1 MISIV
6 PPGSLRGLYRA
17 LAALPAFALT
27 TVCLEWAAG
36 SPLAVLHGVGGSG
49 NSEFEPQLVDAA
61 GLIAWACLGWF
72 AVVLVVELA
81 TTLPG
86 WCGRGCDVVARA
98 ISPRVV
104 RRLAQGLIGFSMLA
118 GPLDASA
125 ALAATPPP
133 PPVASSISAIANSAA
148 ATDGA
153 YGRTLDRPA
162 SGGTSPAANMPP
174 PPPNHSPAVDLDRP
188 RPRFLPTSPVL
199 VSTVLSPANVL
210 TGATH
215 GEGIDA
221 IYVVRRGDALW
232 DVAARHLGPHASHGE
247 IAREWPRWYA
257 ANRAVIG
264 SDPNLIRPGEVLT
277 PPGP

>member
-1 MISIV
+1 V
-6 PPGSLRGLYRA
+6 
-17 LAALPAFALT
+17 LAAGPAFALVA
-27 TVCLEWAAG
+27 VCLEWAAG
-36 SPLAVLHGVGGSG
+36 SPLAVLRGVGGSG
-49 NSEFEPQLVDAA
+49 NPDFEVRLVDAA
-61 GLIAWACLGWF
+61 GLMAWACLGWF

-86 WCGRGCDVVARA
+86 WCGRGCGAVARA

-104 RRLAQGLIGFSMLA
+104 RRLAQGLIGLSVLA
-118 GPLDASA
+118 GPFDAGA
-125 ALAATPPP
+125 ALAATIPPP
-133 PPVASSISAIANSAA
+133 PAASSISAAANSAA

-153 YGRTLDRPA
+153 YFTTLDRPA
-162 SGGTSPAANMPP
+162 SGRASPAVHTTRP

-188 RPRFLPTSPVL
+188 RPRFVPAPPVP
-199 VSTVLSPANVL
+199 VSTVVSPTTANVL
-210 TGATH
+210 TGATR

-232 DVAARHLGPHASHGE
+232 DVAARHLGPDASHGE

-264 SDPNLIRPGEVLT
+264 GDPDLIRPGEILT